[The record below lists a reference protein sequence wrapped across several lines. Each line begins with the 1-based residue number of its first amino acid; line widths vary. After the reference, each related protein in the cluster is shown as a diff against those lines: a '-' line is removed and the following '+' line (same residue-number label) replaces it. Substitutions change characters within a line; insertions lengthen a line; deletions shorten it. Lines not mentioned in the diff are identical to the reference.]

1 MGIFLAGFIVL
12 MSLGIV
18 VAYGCLI
25 WFAGCIII
33 LIQNYSKYDVY
44 LTHEQI
50 ILTAMREKKTFHLS
64 DLVIKKVSVVF
75 GPIFI
80 FEINKGVFKI
90 SYTKEN
96 YSELLRIL
104 EYLKY
109 SNITKFK
116 ESVTGYIVNPK

>member
-25 WFAGCIII
+25 WFVGCIVI

-44 LTHEQI
+44 LIRGQI
-50 ILTAMREKKTFHLS
+50 ILTAMREKKEFQLS
-64 DLVIKKVSVVF
+64 DLTIKNVSVVF

-96 YSELLRIL
+96 YSELVRVL

-109 SNITKFK
+109 SNINKFK
-116 ESVTGYIVNPK
+116 ESVTGYIVSPK